1 MKPFQFLNAGR
12 VVLKENLK
20 KIEIMRSIILPIL
33 LLICSIGWGQD
44 DQKQQLEEAVKT
56 ALKKIENEKTSVATI
71 KIKETA
77 YVIEHQDNLT
87 NEQLIGRKENNLIG
101 KPINI
106 DSVKIDLQEGM
117 LEHIKVYLANGDIYS
132 NKRAP
137 IGIIDAEKRP
147 FDRLYNNVETNFIL
161 FQDVV
166 EVDSKKR
173 FGFLPGE
180 DTFTLDNTSDT
191 LKFRNLKKDGGL
203 NSLINFVAYS
213 DLLGLLGDQPNAL
226 VHFEANAKFY
236 FHRKN
241 VFNRFMYI
249 FPSFQPNFNYNKL
262 DSKFDSIRVV
272 SNKINPTEVFR
283 RHNYA
288 VGIDVTIFKYSFR
301 PANTIEIN
309 AGYQYLS
316 TRMFLNN
323 GVSENEISAVSHV
336 RTIEGM
342 LQSKVLENFGIELG
356 AKYINQRL
364 NKSDF
369 YDQMSNNLYGFK
381 GSIYYYPPNGNGSD
395 KLFMRFTNFMSIDS
409 RQTDFSQLQ
418 IGFSKSLSN

>member
-1 MKPFQFLNAGR
+1 MKTIFLT
-12 VVLKENLK
+12 
-20 KIEIMRSIILPIL
+20 IL
-33 LLICSIGWGQD
+33 LLIFSTVRAQD
-44 DQKQQLEEAVKT
+44 KQKQQLEEAVKA

-71 KIKETA
+71 RLKDKA
-77 YVIEHQDNLT
+77 YVIDKAHDFTNL
-87 NEQLIGRKENNLIG
+87 QLLRRKEDALMT
-101 KPINI
+101 KQVNI

-117 LEHIKVYLANGDIYS
+117 LEHIKVYLANGEIYS

-137 IGIIDAEKRP
+137 IGIIDTDSRS
-147 FDRLYNNVETNFIL
+147 FDKLYNNSGTSYIL

-180 DTFTLDNTSDT
+180 DTFTLDNTSSEAS
-191 LKFRNLKKDGGL
+191 KFRNLKKDGGI
-203 NSLINFVAYS
+203 NSLINFVVYS

-241 VFNRFMYI
+241 VFDRFMYI
-249 FPSFQPNFNYNKL
+249 FPSFQPHFNYNKL
-262 DSKFDSIRVV
+262 DSKFDSITVV

-288 VGIDVTIFKYSFR
+288 VGIDVTVFKYCFR
-301 PANTIEIN
+301 PANTIELN

-316 TRMFLNN
+316 TRIFFDD
-323 GVSENEISAVSHV
+323 GVSENEIRAVSHI
-336 RTIEGM
+336 RTMEGV
-342 LQSKVLENFGIELG
+342 LKSKILDNFGIELG
-356 AKYINQRL
+356 AKYINQQL

-369 YDQMSNNLYGFK
+369 YERMNNDLYGFK

-395 KLFMRFTNFMSIDS
+395 KIFIRFSNFMAIDS
-409 RQTDFSQLQ
+409 RQNDFSQLQ
-418 IGFSKSLSN
+418 VGFSKSLSH